1 MNDYLNLWF
10 KIIETMNND
19 NTYKLAWGKAL
30 IEIITENTYHSYEI
44 KIHFEEIAYKML
56 KYYWNQLFFFNL
68 KQSSGKK
75 PVIIQLTEKCIDKYI
90 TLEKSNIPKWFDYA
104 VVVLKKEKVFY
115 EKMITAIARH
125 LKEDVSW
132 RFLRS
137 GGIELSLYQLDKSG
151 MTVTFTHAQAIELRK
166 YASVLAQL
174 LNFRWAELL
183 ERFNNSPRIV
193 SKVKGI
199 SEAKI
204 KRNSLKKFKD
214 VLVAHMPDGIVRD
227 FYTGKEL
234 LDKDISVDHVIPW
247 SFMYSDDIWNLVITS
262 KRNNSKKYNHVPSDE
277 DISRLK
283 QRNDQLVKVI
293 KNTKMKEELLAA
305 NAENYVSKF
314 YISLKL

>member
-1 MNDYLNLWF
+1 
-10 KIIETMNND
+10 
-19 NTYKLAWGKAL
+19 
-30 IEIITENTYHSYEI
+30 
-44 KIHFEEIAYKML
+44 
-56 KYYWNQLFFFNL
+56 
-68 KQSSGKK
+68 
-75 PVIIQLTEKCIDKYI
+75 
-90 TLEKSNIPKWFDYA
+90 
-104 VVVLKKEKVFY
+104 
-115 EKMITAIARH
+115 MITAIARH

-204 KRNSLKKFKD
+204 KRNSLKRFKD